1 MAGSRA
7 FARDCRGLVHRGY
20 AAVVAGPA
28 RLGALGLVTLL
39 TWVFTACLGGFM
51 LGSWAAGG
59 GIQRRRSSGAGPP
72 LAVIFGHMALAVTG
86 LLIWA
91 SALLTGWIPLA
102 WAGVGLLM
110 PAIGL
115 GLSTV
120 TLWTPYPGPGAPGT
134 GPDRPGSAASAP
146 GSVAETR
153 GTDPVLGRVTDDLLT
168 KALTDDVVAGELTDM
183 VVARVRDEEAGAA
196 KRPRW
201 HLTPLIPAAHGMAAV
216 VTFLLAVVA
225 TAGAT

>member
-1 MAGSRA
+1 M
-7 FARDCRGLVHRGY
+7 
-20 AAVVAGPA
+20 AGPA
-28 RLGALGLVTLL
+28 RLGVLGLVTLL

-59 GIQRRRSSGAGPP
+59 GIHRRRHGGAGPP
-72 LAVIFGHMALAVTG
+72 LGVIFGHATLAVTG
-86 LLIWA
+86 LLVWA
-91 SALLTGWIPLA
+91 VALLTGWIALA

-120 TLWTPYPGPGAPGT
+120 MLWTPYPGPGAPGT
-134 GPDRPGSAASAP
+134 GPDLPGSAASAP
-146 GSVAETR
+146 GSMAETR

-168 KALTDDVVAGELTDM
+168 KALTDEVLAGELTDM
-183 VVARVRDEEAGAA
+183 VVARVRGEEARAA
-196 KRPRW
+196 KKPRW
-201 HLTPLIPAAHGMAAV
+201 HLAPLVPAAHGMAAV

-225 TAGAT
+225 TAGAS